1 MAYKFKA
8 EQVSTIL
15 ESIDYQVGRTGALT
29 PVANLKPVQLAG
41 TIVKRASLHN
51 ADQIQKLDIRIND
64 EVLVEKGGEII
75 PKIVGVNLNSRTLDS
90 KQNNFIEDCPE
101 CLTVLVRMDVEAQH
115 FCPNQ
120 NGCHPQIVGRIQHY
134 ISRKAL
140 DIDGLGG
147 ETVALLVREDLIKNY
162 ADLYELKT
170 TQIIPLERM
179 AEKC

>member
-1 MAYKFKA
+1 M
-8 EQVSTIL
+8 
-15 ESIDYQVGRTGALT
+15 
-29 PVANLKPVQLAG
+29 
-41 TIVKRASLHN
+41 
-51 ADQIQKLDIRIND
+51 
-64 EVLVEKGGEII
+64 
-75 PKIVGVNLNSRTLDS
+75 DS
-90 KQNNFIEDCPE
+90 KPTKFIEECPE
-101 CLTVLVRMDVEAQH
+101 CHSDLVRKEGEAQH

-120 NGCHPQIVGRIQHY
+120 NGCQPQIVGRIQHY

-179 AEKC
+179 AEKVLKI